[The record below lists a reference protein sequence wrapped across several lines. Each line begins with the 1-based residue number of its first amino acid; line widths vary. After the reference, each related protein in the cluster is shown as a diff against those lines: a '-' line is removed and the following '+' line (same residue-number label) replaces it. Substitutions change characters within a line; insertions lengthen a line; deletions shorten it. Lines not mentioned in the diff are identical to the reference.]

1 MIKRILTIA
10 LIGAA
15 IIGNTGCNKG
25 GDFKKTH
32 GLEYK
37 VVKAGTG
44 RMAKLGD
51 VVEFHIIANVDT
63 LDPTTKKTN
72 SLEVGNTYKQGRAAM
87 TRVQEIKQSGQF
99 QSLFPMLKA
108 GDSAIVHISCDT
120 LLQSIPPEQR
130 MRVPSW
136 LKAGNRIVINLKMV
150 SVMSE
155 DEAKKAQQAEQQKMQ
170 DEAKAKAEQQMPID
184 DKILQDYFAKNNI
197 KAQKTASGLYYTIQK
212 PGSGEQIAANQTVSV
227 KYTGKTLDGKAFD
240 SNIDTTVGHHGTDP
254 LTFPVGQGQMIPGM
268 DEGVALLKKGSKA
281 TFYMPSPLAYG
292 EHSPSP
298 NIAPNS
304 ILVFDVEVTD
314 VKAAKPQGP
323 GGMGKPMPMPMPKHS
338 K

>member
-1 MIKRILTIA
+1 MIKRILAIA
-10 LIGAA
+10 LLGAA
-15 IIGNTGCNKG
+15 IMGNTGCNSG

-37 VVKAGTG
+37 IVKHGSG
-44 RMAKLGD
+44 RLAKIGD
-51 VVEFHIIANVDT
+51 VVEFHITANVDT
-63 LDPTTKKTN
+63 LDPVTKKTN
-72 SLEVGNTYKQGRAAM
+72 SLEVGNTYKQGRPQM

-99 QSLFPMLKA
+99 QSLFPMLMA
-108 GDSAIVHISCDT
+108 GDSAVIHISCDT

-136 LKAGNRIVINLKMV
+136 LKAGNKIVVNLKMV
-150 SVMSE
+150 SVMTEE
-155 DEAKKAQQAEQQKMQ
+155 DAKKEQQAQQEKMQ
-170 DEAKAKAEQQMPID
+170 AESKAKAEQQMPVD

-197 KAQKTASGLYYTIQK
+197 KAQKTASGVYYTIQK
-212 PGSGEQIAANQTVSV
+212 PGSGDQITAGQVVSM

-240 SNIDTTVGHHGTDP
+240 SNVDTSVGHHGTEP

-281 TFYMPSPLAYG
+281 TLYLPSPLAYG
-292 EHSPSP
+292 EHSPGP
-298 NIAPNS
+298 TIAPNS
-304 ILVFDVEVTD
+304 ILIFDVEITD
-314 VKAAKPQGP
+314 VKAAKPQA
-323 GGMGKPMPMPMPKHS
+323 GMPRSMPMPKPA